1 MRDLIFKNLT
11 SKDKS
16 RRVLC
21 AKERIIE
28 DGIATRIEK
37 HLIYVIRE
45 ADDSE
50 TEKKIKPELFVIKE
64 KNSKVKRESFFIKMK
79 GGLYAHCNKKLLHV
93 SFLHSLRID
102 LSPEKVH

>member
-1 MRDLIFKNLT
+1 MFKNLT

-21 AKERIIE
+21 AKERINE
-28 DGIATRIEK
+28 DGITTRIEK

-45 ADDSE
+45 ANE
-50 TEKKIKPELFVIKE
+50 GEAGKKIKPELFVTKE
-64 KNSKVKRESFFIKMK
+64 KDSKKKKESFFIKMK
-79 GGLYAHCNKKLLHV
+79 GGLYANCNKKLLYI

-102 LSPEKVH
+102 LSPQKVC